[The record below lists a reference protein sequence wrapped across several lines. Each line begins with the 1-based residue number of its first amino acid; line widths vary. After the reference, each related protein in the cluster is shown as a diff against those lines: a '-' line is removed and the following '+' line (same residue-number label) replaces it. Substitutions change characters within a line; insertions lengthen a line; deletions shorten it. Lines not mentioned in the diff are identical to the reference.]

1 MIDRYLIRYFLAVVD
16 NGTFSRAAE
25 RVNVS
30 QPALSVAVAKLE
42 RHLGTELFHRS
53 NRRIHLTDAGA
64 RFLPHARRIESE
76 FNRAESSLQGI
87 QPMKQ
92 LRLGI
97 LNTIPSAIIA
107 PAIGQM
113 LKADANMRVEVVE
126 RSERELVNQV
136 ARERVDVALT
146 LVERG
151 GDRFGEEVLFEE
163 GYVAVLPEDHPCA
176 GQAVLNAED
185 LADSVMIVRRH
196 CEALSETSRYF
207 TERGVRPFFAYRSS
221 NDDRVMAMIAAGL
234 GLTIM
239 PASHTAP
246 GAWRAQMAGFDLKRH
261 VGFMF
266 GAGVDAEEIN
276 AMSGFKAFRRTLVE
290 RASTMLAPVPV
301 K

>member
-1 MIDRYLIRYFLAVVD
+1 MIDRHLIRYFLAVVD
-16 NGTFSRAAE
+16 NGSFSRAAD
-25 RVNVS
+25 RMSVS
-30 QPALSVAVAKLE
+30 QPALSVGVAKLE
-42 RHLGTELFHRS
+42 KHLGTELFHRS

-76 FNRAESSLQGI
+76 FNRAEASLQDI
-87 QPMKQ
+87 RPVKM

-97 LNTIPSAIIA
+97 LNTISSSVLS
-107 PAIGQM
+107 PALRCM
-113 LKADANMRVEVVE
+113 LEADAGARVEIIE
-126 RSERELVNQV
+126 ASERELVNQV

-151 GDRFGEEVLFEE
+151 GDRFGEDPLFEE
-163 GYVAVLPEDHPCA
+163 GYVAALPESHPCA
-176 GQAVLNAED
+176 GRPVLNAED

-207 TERGVRPFFAYRSS
+207 TERGVRPFFAFRSS

-239 PASHTAP
+239 PASHSAP
-246 GAWRAQMAGFDLKRH
+246 GVWQANMAGFNLKRK

-266 GAGVDAEEIN
+266 AAAVDVGEIN
-276 AMSGFKAFRRTLVE
+276 AMPGFAAFRETLLDCVAGRLGNME
-290 RASTMLAPVPV
+290 
-301 K
+301 